1 MGNGFVDKHNTAPG
15 RERPDG
21 GCRVADPRPQTA
33 GIPQLKLGEARSAT
47 RLDSLV
53 HLPQGG
59 WRGAR
64 TPYGAQASAGAV
76 IRTRA
81 AQEPTKRTTA
91 THRGD
96 WWTIVPAPARLGR
109 PSASH
114 RSRKRVTELPWDLAG
129 VAPAR
134 EPSRHRRLPRE
145 PGCSRRLPLPRD
157 GRLRRQPPHSR
168 ASRLQRGDDDHAV
181 RLVASDRLPVGVE
194 LARCAFR
201 TQKTTAASPSSR

>member
-1 MGNGFVDKHNTAPG
+1 MGDGFVDTHNTAPG

-91 THRGD
+91 TTGGLVDHRPG
-96 WWTIVPAPARLGR
+96 AGA
-109 PSASH
+109 
-114 RSRKRVTELPWDLAG
+114 SRKAIS
-129 VAPAR
+129 VA
-134 EPSRHRRLPRE
+134 
-145 PGCSRRLPLPRD
+145 
-157 GRLRRQPPHSR
+157 Q
-168 ASRLQRGDDDHAV
+168 
-181 RLVASDRLPVGVE
+181 VA
-194 LARCAFR
+194 
-201 TQKTTAASPSSR
+201 